1 MSQLSNE
8 EQRQLVNA
16 LVTTVKRFAPDWTCS
31 SSSDPGVTLLELF
44 AWLCEAID
52 YRLDS
57 APDSKTDLLKH
68 LIAKLSAM
76 CPGTCTTSDL
86 TRPRYFSGRLLTDA
100 DFQSEQDYYRKMM
113 WRHNRCFF
121 GAGIVTGLRVTMDS
135 GSSTKDE
142 PVITV
147 EPGCAI
153 TPDGQQLG
161 VCKALRC
168 VLHASGPAGYV
179 TLQYFERAIDPV
191 PTPSGAPEFSRIEEG
206 VAVAFE
212 EKPLGQAVAIAR
224 LKRKSGRWVLDHRFH
239 APRVRRRP

>member
-8 EQRQLVNA
+8 GQRELVNA
-16 LVTTVKRFAPDWTCS
+16 LVTAVKQFAPGWTGG

-44 AWLCEAID
+44 AWLCEVID
-52 YRLDS
+52 YRPDS
-57 APDSKTDLLKH
+57 ALDSKTDLLKH

-86 TRPRYFSGRLLTDA
+86 TRPRYFSGQLLTAA
-100 DFQSEQDYYRKMM
+100 DFQSEQDYSRKMM

-121 GAGIVTGLRVTMDS
+121 GTGIVTGLRVTLDS

-153 TPDGQQLG
+153 TPDGQELC

-168 VLHASGPAGYV
+168 ILHAPGPAGYV
-179 TLQYFERAIDPV
+179 ILLYIERAIDPV
-191 PTPSGAPEFSRIEEG
+191 PTPSGTPEFSRIEEG
-206 VAVAFE
+206 VGVAFE

-224 LKRKSGRWVLDHRFH
+224 LKRKSGRWVLDRQFH
-239 APRVRRRP
+239 APKVGRRP